1 MVLFTFSPQRVL
13 QALLIKHTSYS
24 AAMICRSLWV
34 VRSWAKWTPASHWKA
49 PTDRAAVCTTRRL
62 ECFSWWPG
70 SWAGDDMTWLNLK
83 GKRKVRL
90 AGASQGENRRGSK
103 ERRYAR
109 KAHPK
114 VWKLQRSSVKYPE
127 ISKGCFVM
135 DFTSELY
142 GRNPTLQH

>member
-24 AAMICRSLWV
+24 AAMICHSLWV
-34 VRSWAKWTPASHWKA
+34 VRSGAKWTPASYWKA
-49 PTDRAAVCTTRRL
+49 TTDTAAACTTRRL
-62 ECFSWWPG
+62 EYFSWWP
-70 SWAGDDMTWLNLK
+70 GDDMTWLNLK

-103 ERRYAR
+103 ERRCAW

-114 VWKLQRSSVKYPE
+114 VWKLRRSSVKYPE